1 MYIDLVGWLV
11 GCFGFNYDMVLQS
24 ISDRLPER
32 GRKKRKMI
40 DKRKTSKQPPPTPIA
55 SAVGSCPT
63 IIQMVLGVNP
73 APSHHPTTTY
83 MYIEKPVNKLIKHLA
98 QPCKHQFLLKIIC
111 FTNFTIYDK
120 LLSFE
125 IHVVQFSK
133 KFELRTFNGTIPF
146 HAPFSIES
154 VRAQVSRL

>member
-1 MYIDLVGWLV
+1 
-11 GCFGFNYDMVLQS
+11 
-24 ISDRLPER
+24 
-32 GRKKRKMI
+32 MI

-73 APSHHPTTTY
+73 APSHHPTTPY
-83 MYIEKPVNKLIKHLA
+83 MYIEKPVKKLIKHLA
-98 QPCKHQFLLKIIC
+98 QPCKHQFLLKIIY

-120 LLSFE
+120 LLSFK

-133 KFELRTFNGTIPF
+133 KFELRTFNRSTERF
-146 HAPFSIES
+146 HSMH
-154 VRAQVSRL
+154 RLVSRLSVSVSRSRGYKTFFLLNSTEHEIFPAHKF